1 MRRTENKGRQ
11 SSVTGTGPQM
21 ETLLIVCSISD
32 DVKWCGVKREGYE
45 IDSAYYV
52 LYYLD
57 VWYEG
62 ASLDKHEAGEGQA
75 VWKRR
80 PSE

>member
-1 MRRTENKGRQ
+1 MAW
-11 SSVTGTGPQM
+11 
-21 ETLLIVCSISD
+21 L
-32 DVKWCGVKREGYE
+32 E

-80 PSE
+80 ATENLIFMHYKSKLATL

>member
-11 SSVTGTGPQM
+11 SSVTGTGPQI

-32 DVKWCGVKREGYE
+32 DVKWRGCKE